1 MGQISGIQASTIT
14 NIAGVQVASIS
25 YVGPVSA
32 AALGLGGGGKV
43 FTLGFWQEP
52 LDACSNGQISI
63 DTEGSQTLYQN
74 GYYFYTDSTFEN
86 AFNGQGFWWWCQTD
100 NTSYAIDKGGG
111 IKNSSVCP
119 TVTGLV
125 FTVNSWPGE
134 EGSYNACIDGQNA
147 INKNGSQTLYQNGEM
162 FYVDAEYTTPFY
174 GADSWWWCQTNNTSY
189 KIAGEGNIMMI
200 NPC

>member
-1 MGQISGIQASTIT
+1 MGQISGINAQSIT
-14 NIAGVQVASIS
+14 SIAGVQVASIS

-43 FTLGFWQEP
+43 FTLGFWAEP
-52 LDACSNGQISI
+52 SDACSNGQIAI
-63 DTEGSQTLYQN
+63 DTEGSQTLYQTEDH
-74 GYYFYTDSTFEN
+74 FYTDSTFEN
-86 AFNGQGFWWWCQTD
+86 PFIGTGGYYWCRTD
-100 NTSYAIDKGGG
+100 NISYAIDDMGG

-125 FTVNSWPGE
+125 FTVVSYSGE
-134 EGSYNACIDGQNA
+134 ASLYSCIDGPPS
-147 INKNGSQTLYQNGEM
+147 IIKNGSQTLYQNGEM
-162 FYVDAEYTTPFY
+162 LYLDAEYTTLFN
-174 GADSWWWCQTNNTSY
+174 GMDSWWWCQTNNSSY

>member
-1 MGQISGIQASTIT
+1 MGQISGINAQSIT
-14 NIAGVQVASIS
+14 SIAGVQVASIS

-43 FTLGFWQEP
+43 FTLGFWAEP
-52 LDACSNGQISI
+52 SDACSNGQIAI
-63 DTEGSQTLYQN
+63 DTEGSQTLYQTEDH
-74 GYYFYTDSTFEN
+74 FYTDSTFEN
-86 AFNGQGFWWWCQTD
+86 PFIGTGGYYWCRTD
-100 NTSYAIDKGGG
+100 NTSYAIDDVGG
-111 IKNSSVCP
+111 IKNSSVCA
-119 TVTGLV
+119 VSTGLV
-125 FTVNSWPGE
+125 FTVNGWGE
-134 EGSYNACIDGQNA
+134 EEGPFYACGYGQEA

-174 GADSWWWCQTNNTSY
+174 GSNSWWWCQTNNTSY